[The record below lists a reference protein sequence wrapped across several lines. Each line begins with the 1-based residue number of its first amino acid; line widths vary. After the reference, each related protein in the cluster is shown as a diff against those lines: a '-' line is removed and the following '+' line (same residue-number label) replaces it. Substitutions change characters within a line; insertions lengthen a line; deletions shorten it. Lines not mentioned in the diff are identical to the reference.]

1 MISAEGKR
9 NFSGLECLDH
19 QLRML
24 GAGCSDL
31 LQILRVSVAFL
42 LLFRNRDGN
51 VAAVFHLVSQGLKA
65 SLKSGHADRRWA
77 HVDATARLAKT
88 EGATAAANF
97 SGRDVGRR
105 GSRSHNSFALA
116 MGEKR
121 HD

>member
-9 NFSGLECLDH
+9 NFSGLECLEH

-31 LQILRVSVAFL
+31 LQILRVSVAFF

-77 HVDATARLAKT
+77 HVGATARLAKI
-88 EGATAAANF
+88 EGGLDDATF
-97 SGRDVGRR
+97 SAGEVGRR
-105 GSRSHNSFALA
+105 
-116 MGEKR
+116 
-121 HD
+121 